1 MDLDMFK
8 RAAMEAW
15 PWMLLLV
22 FLAWGVV
29 GFVAS

>member
-1 MDLDMFK
+1 MDFFK
-8 RAAMEAW
+8 RAAIEVW
-15 PWMLLLV
+15 PWMLLML